1 MKVVLVDCRHIGA
14 TFAFA
19 RKASGL
25 RRMTA
30 AKMLGITY
38 QDLLRYER
46 GDVVIPE
53 QILHRIMAN
62 GFILLRSKSGQKN

>member
-14 TFAFA
+14 TFA

-62 GFILLRSKSGQKN
+62 GFILLRSKTGQQN

>member
-1 MKVVLVDCRHIGA
+1 MKVVLVDCKHIGA
-14 TFAFA
+14 TLAWA
-19 RKASGL
+19 RKASGM
-25 RRMTA
+25 RRMAA
-30 AKMLGITY
+30 AKMLGVTY

-62 GFILLRSKSGQKN
+62 GFILLRSKIGQKH